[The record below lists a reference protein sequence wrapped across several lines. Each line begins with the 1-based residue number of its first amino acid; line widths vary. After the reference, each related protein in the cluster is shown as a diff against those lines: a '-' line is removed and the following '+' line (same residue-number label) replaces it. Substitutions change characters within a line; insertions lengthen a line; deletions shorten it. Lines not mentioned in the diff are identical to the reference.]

1 MCRECSSL
9 DLWDLPKVWTPEQ
22 LYLATQSIRDME
34 KLKAKIMSDQKKTQE
49 KAKGKTV
56 DYSHIRVHKHLV
68 KEAL

>member
-1 MCRECSSL
+1 
-9 DLWDLPKVWTPEQ
+9 
-22 LYLATQSIRDME
+22 ME

-56 DYSHIRVHKHLV
+56 DYSHIRVHKHVV